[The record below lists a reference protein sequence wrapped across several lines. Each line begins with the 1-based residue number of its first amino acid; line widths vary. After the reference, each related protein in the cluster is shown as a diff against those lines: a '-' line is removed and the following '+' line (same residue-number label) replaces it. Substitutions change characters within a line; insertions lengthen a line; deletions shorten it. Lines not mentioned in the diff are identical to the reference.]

1 MEMNVSFSEG
11 LCIAHKLE
19 NGEGVQSLIEHLQHT
34 AELAGEFGRYA
45 GIEKLAYQCGLY
57 HDMGKYSDTFQRYI
71 RGNFHGRVDHSTAGA
86 QLFMKS
92 GELLQAFC
100 IAGHHAGLPDF
111 GNKMDPESEPTL
123 CGRYR
128 RSVPCCSRYHEE
140 LPDPDKLDYGPLQDR
155 FGSGIQ
161 TMLLIRMLFSCLVDA
176 DFLDTEEY
184 MKKGKIRRGDFDSLA
199 TLRILFFKE
208 LKKQGYMDPKNELNG
223 ERKKI
228 LDRCIAQAA
237 QSPGLFTLTVPT
249 GGGKT
254 VSSMAF
260 ALKHAARYG
269 KCRIIYVIPY
279 TSIIEQTADIF
290 RRFLGERNVVEHHM
304 NAVYD
309 DTELHP
315 DPKKLAS
322 ENWDAPVIV
331 TTNVQ
336 FFESLFSNR
345 TSRCRKLHNIAG
357 SVIVFDEAQMFPLP
371 YLKPALQSIQ
381 GLLTYYGCT
390 AVFCSATQPHLDRF
404 FQNTPI
410 PVREIMENISGVY
423 DFFRRVTFHFLGL
436 VEYDEVAERMMSM
449 KQVLCVMLTKHEAQE
464 LYERI
469 KGPDCFYLSTNLCPV
484 HRSQVIR
491 QVKERLA
498 AGLPCRV
505 VSTTVISVG
514 VDIDFPTVFLEQ
526 SGLDSLIQGAGRCNR
541 EGKRPVHTSG
551 VYVFKTDAVAD
562 SRFMRQERQVTDL
575 VGKRHPDVS
584 NPEAIEDYFDSL
596 YLAKDQSLDQKNI
609 IRLSELLAFVS
620 VNDQVQLI
628 GDASKTVLIPFNEEA
643 MEIIRQLRIGIR
655 TRALMRAAGRYAVN
669 VRFASSPHQKRQAF
683 EQLRDRGQIEL
694 LDMQMAVLTDDS
706 AYDRDKR
713 GLLYEEEEGSGI
725 MI

>member
-1 MEMNVSFSEG
+1 MDSSFSEE
-11 LCIAHKLE
+11 LCIAHRLE
-19 NGEGVQSLIEHLQHT
+19 NGEGVQPLVEHLQHT
-34 AELAGEFGRYA
+34 AKLAGGFGRYA

-57 HDMGKYSDTFQRYI
+57 HDLGKYSGVFQRYI
-71 RGNFHGRVDHSTAGA
+71 RGDFHGRVDHSTAGA
-86 QLFMKS
+86 QLFMKI
-92 GELLQAFC
+92 GGLLQAFC
-100 IAGHHAGLPDF
+100 IAGHHAGLPNL
-111 GNKMDPESEPTL
+111 GNKLDPDSEPTL
-123 CGRYR
+123 CGRCR
-128 RSVPCCSRYHEE
+128 RSVPCCERYHEE
-140 LPDPDKLDYGPLQDR
+140 LPDPEVFDYTSFKDR

-176 DFLDTEEY
+176 DFLDTEQY
-184 MKKGKIRRGDFDSLA
+184 MKNGKIRRGGFDSLGA
-199 TLRILFFKE
+199 LRVLFFKQM
-208 LKKQGYMDPKNELNG
+208 KKLGYLSPKNEINR

-228 LDRCIAQAA
+228 MDRCIGQAA
-237 QSPGLFTLTVPT
+237 EDPGLFTLTVPT

-254 VSSMAF
+254 LSSMAF
-260 ALKHAARYG
+260 ALEHAVRHG
-269 KCRIIYVIPY
+269 QRRIIYVIPY
-279 TSIIEQTADIF
+279 TSIIEQTAENF
-290 RRFLGERNVVEHHM
+290 RRFLGDCNVVEHHM
-304 NAVYD
+304 NAVYE

-345 TSRCRKLHNIAG
+345 TSRCRKLHNIAD

-371 YLKPALQSIQ
+371 YLKPSLQSIQ
-381 GLLTYYGCT
+381 GLLSYYGCT
-390 AVFCSATQPHLDRF
+390 AVFCSATQPHLERF
-404 FQNTPI
+404 FQGTSI
-410 PVREIMENISGVY
+410 PVREIMEDIPAVY
-423 DFFRRVTFHFLGL
+423 DFFRRVTFYHLGL
-436 VEYDEVAERMMSM
+436 VEYDEVAERMRAM

-484 HRSQVIR
+484 HRSQVISE
-491 QVKERLA
+491 VKERLA

-514 VDIDFPTVFLEQ
+514 VDIDFPTVFMEQ

-541 EGKRPVHTSG
+541 EGKRPVHASH

-575 VGKRHPDVS
+575 VRKRHSDMS
-584 NPEAIEDYFDSL
+584 SPEAIQDYFDSL

-609 IRLSELLAFVS
+609 ISLSEHFAFAS
-620 VNDQVQLI
+620 VNDQVRLI
-628 GDASKTVLIPFNEEA
+628 GDASKAVLIPFDGKA
-643 MEIIRQLRIGIR
+643 QEIIGQLRMGIR
-655 TRALMRAAGRYAVN
+655 TRALLREAGRYTVN

-683 EQLRDRGQIEL
+683 EQLRDRGQIEMIDTQL
-694 LDMQMAVLTDDS
+694 AVLTDLS
-706 AYDRDKR
+706 AYDKQRR
-713 GLLYEEEEGSGI
+713 GLIYEEEEGSGI